1 MCKFLS
7 NFARKLLL
15 MSLNEHIKSALKGY
29 DEHQIF
35 VLADSC
41 LTLDLPYP
49 TLRMEASEQNKSLE
63 SASQIW
69 SWLTEQNATRKAV
82 LVNVGG
88 GTICDLGGFAAATY
102 LRGIDYINVPT
113 TLLAMVDAAI
123 GGKTGVNLEYRPA
136 SPDRTHTATLTDQ
149 RPILLKNRVGA
160 FRMPK
165 AVIIEPAFLETLPTD
180 ELLSGFGEVLKTAL
194 LSDEQTFASALSS
207 IDNLATLGRL
217 SGVSQLID
225 TCRTYKESVVARD
238 PEEQNIRKVLNF
250 GHTVGHALEEIRP
263 ASPDRAQNTE
273 YRPKHGYCVVW
284 GMIAELYL
292 SVVLLGCP
300 KALLQQL
307 TKVMLDYYGRPKCN
321 CKQQDELINLMRCDK
336 KNASESA
343 INFTLLK
350 KAGDPIINQ
359 VAAED
364 LIKEALDY
372 LFSL

>member
-1 MCKFLS
+1 MLK
-7 NFARKLLL
+7 
-15 MSLNEHIKSALKGY
+15 ALEDIVTQY
-29 DEHQIF
+29 EQTQIF

-102 LRGIDYINVPT
+102 LRGIDCINVPT

-136 SPDRTHTATLTDQ
+136 SPDRTQTATLTDQ
-149 RPILLKNRVGA
+149 RPVLLKNRVGA

-194 LSDEQTFASALSS
+194 LSDEQTFASALSAL
-207 IDNLATLGRL
+207 DNLATLGRL
-217 SGVSQLID
+217 SRVSQLID
-225 TCRTYKESVVARD
+225 TCRAYKESVVARD
-238 PEEQNIRKVLNF
+238 PIETGLRKVLNF
-250 GHTVGHALEEIRP
+250 GHTIGHAIEEGLTSHSEAGTLP
-263 ASPDRAQNTE
+263 AAKRSL
-273 YRPKHGYCVVW
+273 HGYCVLW
-284 GMIAELYL
+284 GMVAELYL

-300 KALLQQL
+300 KELLQQL
-307 TKVMLDYYGRPKCN
+307 TKVMLDYYGRPNCN
-321 CKQQDELINLMRCDK
+321 CKQQDELINLMRQDK
-336 KNASESA
+336 KNAASDA

-372 LFSL
+372 LFSV